1 MKRYLYKIR
10 LESESYLNTSFVLY
24 KGLGLSF
31 SITKDICM
39 LPLGVEVE
47 LVSRFGLKSEDPRL
61 LINSDKTTDELI
73 AYCEDRDIFIKIKNV

>member
-1 MKRYLYKIR
+1 
-10 LESESYLNTSFVLY
+10 
-24 KGLGLSF
+24 
-31 SITKDICM
+31 M
-39 LPLGVEVE
+39 LPLGIEVE